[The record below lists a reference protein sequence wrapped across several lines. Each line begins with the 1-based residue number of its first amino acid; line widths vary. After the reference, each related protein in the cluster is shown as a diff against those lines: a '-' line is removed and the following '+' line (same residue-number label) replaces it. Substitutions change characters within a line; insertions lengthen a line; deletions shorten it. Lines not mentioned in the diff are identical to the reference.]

1 MKLIKYVK
9 VYGKNIELMD
19 DTEEVIM
26 NMLKDIRI
34 RQKKIIENMHSN
46 AQIIDLVT
54 KNGFSVNY
62 KLSNGE
68 ISYVKYSVE

>member
-19 DTEEVIM
+19 DTEEVVM

-34 RQKKIIENMHSN
+34 RQKKLIENMHSN

-62 KLSNGE
+62 KLSSGE